1 MAAGYKRLTR
11 KARHIIRHLPRIKHA
26 SVQDQAVHELRHEV
40 SRTHGFKG
48 PGKAPGRSEAGQWR
62 PLSRKAKHLLTRL
75 RKAKVWG
82 MQKRLVNELAE
93 EIKRG
98 RSIERVRSVA
108 RAAAARTRRAGGRFR
123 ETVNRGQER
132 LLTRAERKQ
141 AEREK
146 RGPREMPAAVRRSR
160 QRYAGPFS
168 SARAHRR
175 WGRSV
180 ARREVPGS
188 WLSRV
193 RAMHRRPVRR
203 APGMPRPAPVLS
215 RPEREGP
222 VRIPVRERRPA
233 PRPRPARTR

>member
-1 MAAGYKRLTR
+1 MATGYKRLTR

-98 RSIERVRSVA
+98 RSIERVRSAA
-108 RAAAARTRRAGGRFR
+108 RAAAARANRVGGRFR
-123 ETVNRGQER
+123 ETANRGQER

-146 RGPREMPAAVRRSR
+146 RGPREVPGLRLSR
-160 QRYAGPFS
+160 
-168 SARAHRR
+168 ARA
-175 WGRSV
+175 
-180 ARREVPGS
+180 A
-188 WLSRV
+188 L
-193 RAMHRRPVRR
+193 RRPGRR